1 MRDIERLQL
10 KLTLS
15 RYFNAPTNLQSTWR
29 FPSRFDLL
37 MRQEEAEIREATWA
51 AYSQAPIHA
60 ALKAN
65 FAAKVVHSAQYTS
78 PYTVKYVGDPPG
90 NGWGLVIAMH
100 GGGNG
105 PKAMNDEQWGQMQI
119 YYRDHPEAGGY
130 IYVALRAPND
140 TWNGFYDDYVYPLV
154 SNLIRQ
160 FLVLGDVDPNKVFI
174 LGYSHGGY
182 GAFAI
187 GPKMPDHFAE
197 IHASAAAPT
206 DGETTGKTLRNT
218 IFTYMVGERD
228 TDYGRVD
235 RCRKFDQIIQGLRG
249 DRKDIYPVTLTV
261 IPRHGHTGLPDR
273 DILKEMYPATRN
285 PAPRELTW
293 LMTDKV
299 IHDFYWLH
307 VPEPGKGQEID
318 ASCQDNRIVIT
329 TTTNVTAASILLDS
343 RLIDYRRP
351 VTLEVNGRTN
361 VQRLLPSLTTLC
373 RTMVE
378 RGDPDLAGSVEY
390 KLDLEPAK

>member
-1 MRDIERLQL
+1 
-10 KLTLS
+10 
-15 RYFNAPTNLQSTWR
+15 
-29 FPSRFDLL
+29 
-37 MRQEEAEIREATWA
+37 MRQEESEIREAAWA

-60 ALKAN
+60 ALKIDYN
-65 FAAKVVHSAQYTS
+65 AKQVRSAQYTS
-78 PYTVKYVGDPPG
+78 PYSVKYVGDPPA
-90 NGWGLVIAMH
+90 NGWALFIALH
-100 GGGNG
+100 GGGG
-105 PKAMNDEQWGQMQI
+105 APKAVNDEQWGEMKV

-160 FLVLGDVDPNKVFI
+160 FLVFGDVDPNKVFVM
-174 LGYSHGGY
+174 GYSHGGY

-187 GPKMPDHFAE
+187 GPKMPDHFAA

-218 IFTYMVGERD
+218 IFSYMVGEKD
-228 TDYGRVD
+228 TAYGRVD

-261 IPRHGHTGLPDR
+261 IPRNGHTGLPDR
-273 DILKEMYPATRN
+273 EIIKEMYPATRN
-285 PAPRELTW
+285 SAPRELTW

-299 IHDFYWLH
+299 IHDFYWLR
-307 VPEPGKGQEID
+307 VPDPSKGQEIN
-318 ASCQDNRIVIT
+318 ASCLDNRVVIT
-329 TTTNVTAASILLDS
+329 TSTNVTAASVLLDS

-351 VTLEVNGRTN
+351 VTFEVNGTTN

-373 RTMVE
+373 RTMAE

-390 KLDLEPAK
+390 KLELK